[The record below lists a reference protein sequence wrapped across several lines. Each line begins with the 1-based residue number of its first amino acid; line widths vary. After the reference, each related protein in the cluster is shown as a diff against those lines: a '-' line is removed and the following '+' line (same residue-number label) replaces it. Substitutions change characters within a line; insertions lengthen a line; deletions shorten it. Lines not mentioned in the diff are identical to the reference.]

1 MNNQGP
7 VPVSSCV
14 THLAFELW
22 FLNEDGSTEAK
33 QLPAAFM
40 KSAQNMYLIE
50 SVGTN
55 IIKITFKPKI
65 QKLKGE
71 AARQVFD

>member
-1 MNNQGP
+1 MMNNQGP

-40 KSAQNMYLIE
+40 KSA
-50 SVGTN
+50 
-55 IIKITFKPKI
+55 
-65 QKLKGE
+65 
-71 AARQVFD
+71 